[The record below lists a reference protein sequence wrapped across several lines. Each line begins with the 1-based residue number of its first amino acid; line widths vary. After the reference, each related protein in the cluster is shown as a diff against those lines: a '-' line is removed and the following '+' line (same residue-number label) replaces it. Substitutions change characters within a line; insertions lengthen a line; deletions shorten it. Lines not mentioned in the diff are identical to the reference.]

1 MYQQFNSQLICCL
14 GTYFFNRNLY
24 VYLLKQEID
33 LVFQVIQEQCRILT
47 LLQIPDTDTDTD
59 ADKDVDTDT
68 DTDTDTDIHLIT
80 NTDTDIDTDT
90 YTDKYTCRHKYR

>member
-1 MYQQFNSQLICCL
+1 MKNVPTIQQKTNLLFRNI
-14 GTYFFNRNLY
+14 FFYRNLY

-59 ADKDVDTDT
+59 RDEDTDKN
-68 DTDTDTDIHLIT
+68 TDIHSNSNI
-80 NTDTDIDTDT
+80 DTDIDTDA
-90 YTDKYTCRHKYR
+90 DKYADA